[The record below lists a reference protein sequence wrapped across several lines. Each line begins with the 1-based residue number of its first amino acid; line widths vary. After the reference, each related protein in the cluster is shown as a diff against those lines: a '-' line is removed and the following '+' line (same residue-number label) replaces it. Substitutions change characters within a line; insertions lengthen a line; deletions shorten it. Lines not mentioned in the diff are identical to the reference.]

1 MKITNKLFAE
11 GLGTFWLVL
20 GGCGTALF
28 GHVGFLGVALA
39 FGLTVVAMAY
49 GVGHISGAHLNPAV
63 SFGVFVNGR
72 MSLKDMLLYWVA
84 QCVGAVIAGA
94 VLLVIW
100 NAAGLGQTGVFAANG
115 YGAEFA
121 AAAGEGYLSL
131 SMGGAFLVE
140 ALLTFVFLMVI
151 LGVTD
156 SKHANGKFGGL
167 AIGLTLTLI
176 HLISI
181 PLTNTRRLER
191 LRPAVALHRGSARGR
206 RPRRPG
212 LQVPRWLLQERE
224 INLLHANEKEAVSFR
239 GGLSFC
245 LSVEIICDF
254 SEISVFSRFVPD

>member
-11 GLGTFWLVL
+11 CLGTFVLVL

-28 GHVGFLGVALA
+28 GHVGFLGVAIA

-63 SFGVFVNGR
+63 SFGVWANGR
-72 MSLKDMLLYWVA
+72 MCLKDMLLYWVA

-94 VLLVIW
+94 VLLCIW
-100 NAAGLGQTGVFAANG
+100 NAAGLGATGVFAANG

-121 AAAGEGYLSL
+121 AATGNSDYLSV

-156 SKHANGKFGGL
+156 SSHQNGKFGGL
-167 AIGLTLTLI
+167 AIGLTLVLI

-181 PLTNTRRLER
+181 PLTNTSVN
-191 LRPAVALHRGSARGR
+191 PARSLSQALFSNAEGWSACGQLWLFIVAPLVGA
-206 RPRRPG
+206 G
-212 LQVPRWLLQERE
+212 LAGLAYKCL
-224 INLLHANEKEAVSFR
+224 ACCKSCKE
-239 GGLSFC
+239 
-245 LSVEIICDF
+245 
-254 SEISVFSRFVPD
+254 